1 MKQEEIKQDIENRN
15 TKGYFHGY
23 QEWYE
28 DSILTLRGMYKN
40 DLEVVYEEFHLVKQ
54 TTFYI
59 R

>member
-23 QEWYE
+23 QEWY
-28 DSILTLRGMYKN
+28 DNSKIRLRAMCKN
-40 DLEVVYEEFHLVKQ
+40 GRPVGYLENHYDKITRFR
-54 TTFYI
+54 I